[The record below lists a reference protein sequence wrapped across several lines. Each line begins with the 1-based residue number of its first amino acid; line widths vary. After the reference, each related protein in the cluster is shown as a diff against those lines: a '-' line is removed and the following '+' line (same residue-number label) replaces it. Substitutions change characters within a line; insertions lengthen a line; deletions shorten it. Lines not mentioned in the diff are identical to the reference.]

1 MHATG
6 AQNKHSMF
14 LTPKWR
20 AILLPLFLF
29 VIVVSLYIHHL
40 SPSVYG
46 GDVGDLV
53 SAITVIGVP
62 HPPGYPLYTLLGILF
77 NTLPFNEP
85 PAWKI
90 GLISALSAAA
100 AVVVVYLI
108 VTLLLKNKVLGVMT
122 ALTLGFYYLFW
133 LYAEVAELFAL
144 NYLIS
149 LILIFLGVLYYTYKK
164 RLYLYLLSLFLGL
177 TLTHHH
183 FSILLFPS
191 IGIIVLATDWRII
204 KKPKLLLKC
213 FLLFVV
219 GLLPYL
225 YVPLAA
231 SGNPPI
237 NWNNASTFNNFLHL
251 VLRKDYSI
259 NLNTDVD
266 FTMRF
271 LSLKAYALDVFFQLT
286 PAVVGLSFI
295 GMIALLLK
303 RKFILF
309 LYFFLGFF
317 FSGPFFFVYSSTQ
330 IQSVFTQSVVE
341 RFYGVS
347 VVFLV
352 LFFPFGVSFL
362 LDFVTKLFTAVS
374 TKKRVAYYRYIFL
387 GIFFIIPLLLFKN
400 NFVKTDLH
408 TVLMGDYLG
417 YDILAYVPSKS
428 VVFLDNDTTLFNTLY
443 MKYSLGMREDVEI
456 INFNRLGDSPLFMS
470 YKETLLKKEKNI
482 HLEDIDLQ
490 TIMQLSKDRDV
501 FSISTIKHS
510 DPSKNT
516 LKWVPYGLLLK
527 LDNEGSLYKDEETF
541 TKQQGARWGK
551 LHLPDPHETKKF
563 SQRNLTLADIP
574 SYYAQAAVNTANQY
588 VSVYG
593 NAERAK
599 EYFQKAIDL
608 YPNGKNGYFGLGYY
622 YLNKNDCKEAE
633 RYFAKTIELAPGDKS
648 AYVLLFATYELCAK
662 DKAMMNA
669 LENEFSE
676 KFKTSIFSEL
686 KKKINELQ
694 KKS

>member
-1 MHATG
+1 
-6 AQNKHSMF
+6 MF

-53 SAITVIGVP
+53 TAITVLGVP

-77 NTLPFNEP
+77 NALPFNEP

-90 GLISALSAAA
+90 GLISAIAAA
-100 AVVVVYLI
+100 GAVVVLYLI
-108 VTLLLKNKVLGVMT
+108 VTNLLKSKLLGIIA

-149 LILIFLGVLYYTYKK
+149 LTLIYLGILYYTKK
-164 RLYLYLLSLFLGL
+164 KKLYLYLLSFFLGI

-213 FLLFVV
+213 FLLFAL

-231 SGNPPI
+231 SDSPPI
-237 NWNNASTFNNFLHL
+237 NWNNASTLNNFLHL

-259 NLNTDVD
+259 NVNTDVD

-271 LSLKAYALDVFFQLT
+271 LSLKAYALDVLFQLT
-286 PAVVGLSFI
+286 PAVVGLSFL
-295 GMIALLLK
+295 GMVALLLK

-309 LYFFLGFF
+309 FYFFLAFF

-347 VVFLV
+347 VVFLI
-352 LFFPFGVSFL
+352 LFFPFGITFL
-362 LDFVTKLFTAVS
+362 LDLVTKVFTAVS
-374 TKKRVAYYRYIFL
+374 TKKRIVYYRYIFL
-387 GIFFIIPLLLFKN
+387 GVFLIIPILLFKS
-400 NFVKTDLH
+400 NFSKTDLH
-408 TVLMGDYLG
+408 AVWMGDYLG
-417 YDILAYVPSKS
+417 YDILASVPKKS
-428 VVFLDNDTTLFNTLY
+428 VVFLANDTTLFNSLY

-456 INFNRLGDSPLFMS
+456 VNFNRLGDSTLFMS
-470 YKETLLKKEKNI
+470 YKKRILQKEKKI
-482 HLEDIDLQ
+482 RPEDVDLR
-490 TIMQLSKDRDV
+490 TIIELSKDRDV

-510 DPSKNT
+510 DPTKNT

-527 LDNEGSLYKDEETF
+527 LDNERKFYKDEETF
-541 TKQQGARWGK
+541 AKQQGILWGK

-563 SQRNLTLADIP
+563 SQRNLTLVDIP

-588 VSVYG
+588 ISAYG

-622 YLNKNDCKEAE
+622 YLNKNDCREAE
-633 RYFAKTIELAPGDKS
+633 RYFDKTIELAPGDKS
-648 AYVLLFATYELCAK
+648 AYVLLFATYEICSKDRAK
-662 DKAMMNA
+662 MEA
-669 LENEFSE
+669 LEKEFSD
-676 KFKTSIFSEL
+676 KFNTSIFSEL
-686 KKKINELQ
+686 KKKINEL
-694 KKS
+694 KKTT